1 MRRNDDDTGGDDG
14 SWILIK
20 SEEQQQRKKKRD
32 LVNNVTAFVCMCDVV
47 SFFFLNLFCFYD
59 LTQPTAAHEFK
70 NLKQFFLTLTLLL
83 SDCFALSVD
92 VFRYFV
98 LYVRV
103 AAYLLLLKS
112 IVCVAVCACVV
123 SWTYEFGMTQDE
135 DSLQYTL
142 HNNNKT
148 SYIRLWRTTTI
159 YVEHT
164 CVHDAASN
172 VSFILLLL
180 FNIQS

>member
-1 MRRNDDDTGGDDG
+1 M
-14 SWILIK
+14 SQL
-20 SEEQQQRKKKRD
+20 
-32 LVNNVTAFVCMCDVV
+32 LCVCVMLFLL
-47 SFFFLNLFCFYD
+47 FFFNLFCFYD

-70 NLKQFFLTLTLLL
+70 NLKQFFLTLTLAL

-103 AAYLLLLKS
+103 AAYLLLLKA
-112 IVCVAVCACVV
+112 IVCVFHCACVV

-142 HNNNKT
+142 HNNNNKT

-159 YVEHT
+159 
-164 CVHDAASN
+164 C
-172 VSFILLLL
+172 
-180 FNIQS
+180 